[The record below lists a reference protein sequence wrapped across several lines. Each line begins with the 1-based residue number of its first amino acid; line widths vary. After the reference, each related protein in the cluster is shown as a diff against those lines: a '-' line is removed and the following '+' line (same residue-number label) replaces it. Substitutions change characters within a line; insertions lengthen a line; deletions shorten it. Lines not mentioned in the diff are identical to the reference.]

1 MLGLIKARRADA
13 TGAEWTLETFKDEA
27 GNVEAVRLY
36 DPDGWFVAE
45 FYDQAEAERFVDRVN
60 AGE

>member
-1 MLGLIKARRADA
+1 MGEIIKTRRADA
-13 TGAEWTLETFKDEA
+13 TGLWWTLETFTEA
-27 GNVEAVRLY
+27 GEVEAVRLY

-45 FYDQAEAERFVDRVN
+45 FYDQAEAERFVDRVK